1 MMRQI
6 ASLTAFKGPDAIQV
20 RQAILSL
27 LQEQGGDGA
36 DVGII
41 DMGDSQVFTGFSKAF
56 WPLQDRT
63 LKLVTAT
70 LTVPGETDT
79 VTAASKNGVDMGSL
93 TILAGELSASIV
105 LAESFTA
112 TDYWQMRVTT
122 AGTNALGATFY
133 GRFI

>member
-27 LQEQGGDGA
+27 MQEQGGDGA

-41 DMGDSQVFTGFSKAF
+41 DMGDSQVFTGYSKAF

-70 LTVPGETDT
+70 LTVPGLTDT
-79 VTAASKNGVDMGSL
+79 VADVVKGGVSLAAL
-93 TILAGELSASIV
+93 TIPAGEKVAVIE
-105 LAESFTA
+105 LAEAFTA
-112 TDYWQMRVTT
+112 TDDWQMRVTA

-133 GRFI
+133 GRFV

>member
-79 VTAASKNGVDMGSL
+79 AADVMKGGVSLAAL
-93 TILAGELSASIV
+93 TIPAGEKVAVIE
-105 LAESFTA
+105 LAEAFTA
-112 TDYWQMRVTT
+112 TDDWQMRVTT

-133 GRFI
+133 GRFV